1 MTPRRRITLAVALS
15 LPVAGLLWFA
25 LYEHLPPVR
34 MAPMPFALGCIGT
47 ALLLTLVAGVEAVA
61 HERLFH
67 ASIDPLAG
75 ADSRR
80 LAVNQRVLQ
89 NTVEQAMPFAAGLL
103 LLAYY
108 DSLQAVAATTITW
121 VLGRWAFWIGYHI
134 APVWRGLG
142 VFSMAQSLVV
152 LAYGAGC
159 FGYEIWGLAGI
170 FAVLGPFLG
179 LEAYLFTVLRRPSQ

>member
-1 MTPRRRITLAVALS
+1 MSPRGKIQLAVGLS

-25 LYEHLPPVR
+25 LYEHLPPVT
-34 MAPMPFALGCIGT
+34 MDPAAFALGCIGA

-80 LAVNQRVLQ
+80 LIVNQRYLQ
-89 NTVEQAMPFAAGLL
+89 NTVEQALPFAAGLL
-103 LLAYY
+103 LLGQY
-108 DSLQAVAATTITW
+108 DSEQAVAATAITW

-134 APVWRGLG
+134 GPMWRGLG
-142 VFSMAQSLVV
+142 VFSMFQSLVV
-152 LAYGAGC
+152 LAYGVGC
-159 FGYEIWGLAGI
+159 FGYQLAGWPGT
-170 FAVLGPFLG
+170 AALVGPFVAI
-179 LEAYLFTVLRRPSQ
+179 EMWLFVWTARPAR